1 MNEELQRRDD
11 PAAPPDEDTAKQNGL
26 QPGAGKPLVEGP
38 PMSVSEPVSDET
50 INRFALRAGLVM
62 LAVGA
67 VVVLIVVIGLI
78 ALLLRH

>member
-11 PAAPPDEDTAKQNGL
+11 PTPPPEEDTAKQNGL

-38 PMSVSEPVSDET
+38 PMSVSEPVPEET
-50 INRFALRAGLVM
+50 INRFALRAGIVVV
-62 LAVGA
+62 AVGA

-78 ALLLRH
+78 VLLLRH